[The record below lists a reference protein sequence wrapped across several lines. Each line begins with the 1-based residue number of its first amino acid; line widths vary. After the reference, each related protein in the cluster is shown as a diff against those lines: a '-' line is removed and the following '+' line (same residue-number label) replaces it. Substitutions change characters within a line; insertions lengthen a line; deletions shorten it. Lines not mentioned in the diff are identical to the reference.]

1 MGEQNLFSRG
11 SCPLSKTSDLLLRL
25 RTELVSLMRPL
36 QVAQTQ
42 EAATGSSASPESG
55 ESDLARS
62 LRLKTSH
69 TVQANGALELWFSD
83 SMDT

>member
-1 MGEQNLFSRG
+1 M
-11 SCPLSKTSDLLLRL
+11 RL
-25 RTELVSLMRPL
+25 L

-42 EAATGSSASPESG
+42 EAVTSSSASPESG

-69 TVQANGALELWFSD
+69 AVQANGALELWFSD
-83 SMDT
+83 SMDA

>member
-1 MGEQNLFSRG
+1 M
-11 SCPLSKTSDLLLRL
+11 RL
-25 RTELVSLMRPL
+25 L

-42 EAATGSSASPESG
+42 EAVTGSPASPESG

-69 TVQANGALELWFSD
+69 VVQANGALELWFSD
-83 SMDT
+83 SMGA

>member
-1 MGEQNLFSRG
+1 M
-11 SCPLSKTSDLLLRL
+11 RL
-25 RTELVSLMRPL
+25 L

-42 EAATGSSASPESG
+42 EAVTSSSASPESG

-83 SMDT
+83 SMDA